1 MKGCW
6 MFTNGSLRFDLK
18 RTSDRVGSEI
28 NANYLK
34 FFLAHAFRVV
44 ALNINDPNHKGI
56 PGY

>member
-1 MKGCW
+1 